1 MINPND
7 LTRAREWAEHM
18 SGNYTASREERAAET
33 IIQALPDSIVDG
45 AEVRR
50 LVEEMRYAAEYHL
63 PVGES
68 PAWSR
73 GYEAASK
80 GWADDLE
87 ALLPAPPRKP
97 TMIKRGAIA
106 VHPEHGEVMV
116 ISNKSDRQGN
126 VMTAWDDEY
135 TSDGTYYA
143 LVHSDELTAPDE
155 EPETATVDLNKYIPA
170 GQVHALLSQ
179 QQKQMSADAD
189 EIIRA
194 ERKLRRAQE
203 ATRSVYDPAS
213 WLHDE
218 VAGGTDQAKEDN
230 PEDAPCNEVDEE
242 PDGGNAPERPLAN
255 IKIGNWAHHNTHGKV
270 LITANTPNTFGLVR
284 CVIPDD
290 HSRIANLP
298 ITDLHREPHEEPET
312 ETGKEERR

>member
-1 MINPND
+1 MINPDD
-7 LTRAREWAEHM
+7 LTIAREWAGDPGEFY
-18 SGNYTASREERAAET
+18 SGAAPLKEVARV
-33 IIQALPDSIVDG
+33 IQTLPDEIVSG
-45 AEVRR
+45 AEVRE
-50 LVEEMRYAAEYHL
+50 LIEELDDEKSTNVIGPDYRE
-63 PVGES
+63 G
-68 PAWSR
+68 WR
-73 GYEAASK
+73 EALGLAVQE
-80 GWADDLE
+80 LE
-87 ALLPAPPRKP
+87 ALLPSPPRKP
-97 TMIKRGAIA
+97 AMIKRGAIA
-106 VHPEHGEVMV
+106 VHPEHGEVLV

-135 TSDGTYYA
+135 SSDGTYYA

-179 QQKQMSADAD
+179 QQKQMSADDD

-270 LITANTPNTFGLVR
+270 LITANTPNAFGLVR

-290 HSRIANLP
+290 FSRIANLP
-298 ITDLHREPHEEPET
+298 ITDLHREPEAGEGE
-312 ETGKEERR
+312 EERR